1 MPPPLFQPC
10 TINSPFNGTLYNA
23 NMVEAEASLADLGPY
38 VITGLTISAG
48 TGLSAAVAA
57 GTASIGGR
65 VTLAA
70 PTTAAGLTDSTV
82 NHIYILNSGAAT
94 SNTTGTAPA
103 NSAKLG
109 TATTAGGVVTSVA
122 MGRTSGRQQF
132 QQPQNLVLGGAA
144 SGITSA
150 GHPRAANLAQWNATQ
165 AEGFEV
171 FGVLPSGAV
180 PATSPPVTYTLND
193 ANQNTVQ
200 TVLTL
205 EHTYNAGGGAT
216 GIGTELDFSVET
228 STNGTNKIAANLQA
242 TLTDLTPATATGK
255 LAFRVIANNAQ
266 VTPLTVATGDIRIP
280 QATVATS
287 QHGLLNIGSGG
298 FDGSGGHFT
307 GDSPGTL
314 LALNAPSGYSGTYI
328 DVQKNAVR
336 LLYLDQ
342 FGTLF
347 RLSAPVGT
355 ANDGQLSLGPDFAH
369 FDGSSGGH
377 FVGNANGQY
386 LAINTET
393 GFAGDLVRFQH
404 HGSDRYRQTDNGD
417 VTVTYSDAG
426 TSNEPNTITLQ
437 HRSSGTPTTS
447 FGNTLLVRAHNGS
460 NTDTDQFAIA
470 TGWSSATAGSESSL
484 AIFSIRRSGVNTEV
498 LRLNSTGNGRVQLA
512 QDFAHVNASG
522 AMGWFN
528 TTPATKQSVTGSRA
542 GNAALAS
549 LLSALAAYG
558 IVTDS
563 STA

>member
-1 MPPPLFQPC
+1 MATPVVFAPVVTGLPLSG
-10 TINSPFNGTLYNA
+10 TDLNNNWAALENSFSDVAT
-23 NMVEAEASLADLGPY
+23 Y
-38 VITGLTISAG
+38 VISGLTIAAG
-48 TGLSAAVAA
+48 TGLAVNVAA
-57 GTASIGGR
+57 GVAVTGCEVNKLAFVIGSL
-65 VTLAA
+65 T
-70 PTTAAGLTDSTV
+70 PSTTVHL
-82 NHIYILNSGAAT
+82 YLNQDGT
-94 SNTTGTAPA
+94 GTFNTTGTSPA
-103 NSAKLG
+103 KAVKLG
-109 TATTAGGVVTSVA
+109 TAVTGVATVTSVA

-132 QQPQNLVLGGAA
+132 QQPQSLVPGGLA

-150 GHPRAANLAQWNATQ
+150 GHPASIDLAQWNATA
-165 AEGFEV
+165 AEGKTV
-171 FGVLPSGAV
+171 FGVLPAGA
-180 PATSPPVTYTLND
+180 TTGLTPPVTLTLDD

-228 STNGTNKIAANLQA
+228 STNGTKKVAANLQA
-242 TLTDLTPATATGK
+242 TLTDLTPSTATGK

-266 VTPLTVATGDIRIP
+266 VTPLTVATADIRIP

-314 LALNAPSGYSGTYI
+314 LAMNAPSGYTGTYI

-404 HGSDRYRQTDNGD
+404 HGSDRYRQTDSGD

-426 TSNEPNTITLQ
+426 TTNEPNTLTLQ
-437 HRSSGTPTTS
+437 HRSSGTPAAS
-447 FGNTLLVRAHNGS
+447 FGNTLLIRAHNGS
-460 NTDTDQFAIA
+460 NTDTDQFVLQS
-470 TGWSSATAGSESSL
+470 GWSTATASSEASL
-484 AIFSIRRSGVNTEV
+484 AIFSIMRAGARTEV

-528 TTPATKQSVTGSRA
+528 TTPATKQSVTGSRSA
-542 GNAALAS
+542 NAALAS
-549 LLSALAAYG
+549 LLTALAAYG